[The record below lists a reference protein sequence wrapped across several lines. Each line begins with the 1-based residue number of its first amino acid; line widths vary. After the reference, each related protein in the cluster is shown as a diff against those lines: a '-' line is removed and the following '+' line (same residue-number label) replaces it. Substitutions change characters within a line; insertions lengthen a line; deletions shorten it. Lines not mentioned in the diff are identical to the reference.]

1 MSDVRIELAGGRT
14 TYRPGEVI
22 SGRASWRVED
32 DPSSAEL
39 SLFWYTSGKGTQDV
53 GVVQQTTFAT
63 PRRQD
68 QRDFTLPLPREP
80 FSFSG
85 KLISI
90 VWAVELILEPGKQV
104 ARCEFVLSAS
114 GREVV
119 IRHEGA

>member
-1 MSDVRIELAGGRT
+1 MSDVRIELTGGRT
-14 TYRPGEVI
+14 TYRPGDVI

-32 DPSSAEL
+32 DPTSAEV

-53 GVVQQTTFAT
+53 GVVQKMSFPT
-63 PRRQD
+63 PRRQE
-68 QRDFTLPLPREP
+68 QRDFSLPLPREP

-85 KLISI
+85 TLISI
-90 VWAVELILEPGKQV
+90 VWAVELIVEPGKDV

-119 IRHEGA
+119 LAHESP

>member
-14 TYRPGEVI
+14 TYRPGDVL

-32 DPSSAEL
+32 DPTSAEL
-39 SLFWYTSGKGTQDV
+39 SVFWYTSGKGTQDV
-53 GVVQQTTFAT
+53 GVVQRMDLAA
-63 PRRQD
+63 PRRQE

-80 FSFSG
+80 YSFSG

-90 VWAVELILEPGKQV
+90 VWAVELIVEPGKHV

-114 GREVV
+114 GHEVV